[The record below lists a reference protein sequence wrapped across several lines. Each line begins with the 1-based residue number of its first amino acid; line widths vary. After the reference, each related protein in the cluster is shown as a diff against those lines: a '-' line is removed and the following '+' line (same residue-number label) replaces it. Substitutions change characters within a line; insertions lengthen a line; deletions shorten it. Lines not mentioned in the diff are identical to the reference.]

1 MSIKATISIEE
12 IIQQVNRED
21 AEKLI
26 KGLTDSIETE
36 DFTRTM
42 FLYFRDELAKYK
54 NFWRS

>member
-12 IIQQVNRED
+12 IIQQASRED

-36 DFTRTM
+36 DFTRAM
-42 FLYFRDELAKYK
+42 FLYFRDELAKYG